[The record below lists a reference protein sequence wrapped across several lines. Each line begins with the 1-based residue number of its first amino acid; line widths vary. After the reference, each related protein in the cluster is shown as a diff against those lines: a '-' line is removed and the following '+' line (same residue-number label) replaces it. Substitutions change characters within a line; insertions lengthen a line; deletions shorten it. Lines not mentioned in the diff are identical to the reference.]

1 MSVNQPRQPKG
12 TPVGGQFAPAT
23 RPVASVSLSEG
34 AERTKAAQ
42 PSDDQAAQALAYAN
56 QAARYW
62 ARRLDIHDT
71 DEIAGRALL
80 AYLTQGAPNGVRDL
94 RGYMHSLAKGVAMAH
109 LSRDNR
115 AVRRARAVFADAV
128 EDWAQAHH
136 HWPSPAER
144 AEIAAQVRLRFPS
157 ARRPPADYISREVTS
172 LKLCYD
178 DGADAEPTG
187 TVMWTARLD
196 EPGDETAGPS
206 AGELTAED
214 ALERA
219 ETAAASAAGPAERR
233 AARAQLQRGA
243 WSVLDPQG
251 PGTHA
256 LAPAEATKARRR
268 VKDAGGVAK
277 AVSDWQA
284 GRADE
289 DVAEALFA
297 PFDAPGTKARAT
309 VAAVLS
315 RHRAY
320 AADIWG
326 AALRSAALQGA
337 ATGANVG

>member
-1 MSVNQPRQPKG
+1 MSVRQPRQPKG
-12 TPVGGQFAPAT
+12 TPVGGQFAAAARPPA
-23 RPVASVSLSEG
+23 SISLSDDADCTEPN
-34 AERTKAAQ
+34 R
-42 PSDDQAAQALAYAN
+42 PSTDQAAQALAYAN

-62 ARRLDIHDT
+62 GRRLDIHDV

-80 AYLTQGAPNGVRDL
+80 AYLTQGTPNGVRDL
-94 RGYMHSLAKGVAMAH
+94 RGYIHSLARGVAMAH

-172 LKLCYD
+172 LKLCQD
-178 DGADAEPTG
+178 DGTDAEPAG
-187 TVMWTARLD
+187 TVMWAARLD
-196 EPGDETAGPS
+196 QPGAGPDEPS
-206 AGELTAED
+206 GGEPQAED

-219 ETAAASAAGPAERR
+219 EAAARTAGPAERR
-233 AARAQLQRGA
+233 AAKVRLQEGA
-243 WSVLDPQG
+243 WSVLAPQG
-251 PGTHA
+251 PGTRA
-256 LAPAEATKARRR
+256 LTPKEAAKARRL

-277 AVSDWQA
+277 AVSAWEA

-297 PFDAPGTKARAT
+297 PFDAPGAKARAT
-309 VAAVLS
+309 VAAVLA

-320 AADIWG
+320 ATDIWG
-326 AALRSAALQGA
+326 AALRCAVPGGDLG
-337 ATGANVG
+337 